1 MERGEGRI
9 QLIYQK
15 IAASI
20 PAAVDIA
27 NKEDRHEE
35 ELIKMINEERLN
47 YIGSIILVLND
58 ALVELFGALTGF
70 SLAMQNPRL
79 VTMVGLI
86 TGIAAALSMGGTGHL
101 ATMSEGGGKAPLR
114 SVSHIGITYILTV
127 LFLKFPYLL
136 LTNVFIAL
144 GVMIFNAVLII
155 VAFNFYVSVAKDLP
169 LWKRFSEMAL
179 GIAAVSFGIGF
190 LVRKLPGV
198 EL

>member
-136 LTNVFIAL
+136 LTNIFIAL